1 MKYLLLIISVAIS
14 IATSAQMGIGVSEP
28 DASAQLEV
36 ASVSRGLLMPRMTL
50 AQRDAI
56 ASPAISLMI
65 YQTDNHAGYY
75 FYTGSEWTRLG
86 SAANAIGDI
95 KYSYRTE
102 DHDGW
107 FLLAGASTAS
117 LPATAQVSASLL
129 GIGANLPDTRDKII
143 KHRASAGESTGSFSG
158 SNTIMLVQSNL
169 PNVSLTTSSAGSHT
183 HTYSDAYWSSE
194 NWGNSGLLGSGSSQ
208 DTDNARVTSTQTT
221 NSAGAHTHTIPL
233 NGNVT
238 QTAVENRQASFNLN
252 AFIYLGN

>member
-1 MKYLLLIISVAIS
+1 MKYLLLII
-14 IATSAQMGIGVSEP
+14 ATTICITASAQMGIGVSSP

-36 ASVSRGLLMPRMTL
+36 ASVSRGLLMPRMTM
-50 AQRDAI
+50 AQRNAI
-56 ASPAISLMI
+56 VSPATSLMV
-65 YQTDNHAGYY
+65 YQTDNQPGYY
-75 FYTGSEWTRLG
+75 YYTGTGWTRLSSG
-86 SAANAIGDI
+86 ANAIGDI
-95 KYSYRTE
+95 KYSYRTG

-107 FLLAGASTAS
+107 YLLTGTLTSS
-117 LPATAQVSASLL
+117 LPPAAQASASLL
-129 GIGANLPDTRDKII
+129 GIGASLPDTRDKII
-143 KHRASAGESTGSFSG
+143 KHRAAAGESTGSFSG

-169 PNVSLTTSSAGSHT
+169 PNVSLTTSSAGAHT

-194 NWGNSGLLGSGSSQ
+194 NWGNSGLLGSGASQ

-238 QTAVENRQASFNLN
+238 QTAVDNRQASFNLN